1 MTDAAST
8 PWATRWGTLAS
19 CTPRQGANGPYATFE
34 LRCAT
39 FTQIGAAFGADR
51 VATLQKLVGKNV
63 QMRGPMETR
72 RLDKDGGKEV
82 KAFKAVYIE
91 EKRTEAA

>member
-1 MTDAAST
+1 MTDTHTNA
-8 PWATRWGTLAS
+8 WATRWGTLVS

-51 VATLQKLVGKNV
+51 VKTLERLVGKKV
-63 QMRGPMETR
+63 QLRGPMEAR
-72 RLDKDGGKEV
+72 RLEKEGGKEV

-91 EKRTEAA
+91 EKQAA